1 MKISRVNSQKLEQKI
16 RAHRTSRNSSKDLV
30 SDVEKEELISKEM
43 RERIHGQSSI
53 SFMEVC
59 QGAEKLN
66 HMVGSWSKG
75 MRSER
80 KTEKIAED
88 LLEETSSLR
97 DSLIMLAK
105 LQEASNESM
114 QLKMTY
120 PKSFSCHLEDE
131 CFPVEVQRSKLS
143 THGSSRTGADEVKKM
158 IGNSPV
164 KRDSVRN
171 VTVGER
177 KSCFRDINSNS
188 GSEISLT
195 CSSQSSLID
204 DNVNCC
210 HGTTSQQKN
219 LKRNNLIAK
228 LMGLEEIPSRSMQI
242 TPKKEFEFKKVSGYK
257 TSLFGINATLNMPK
271 SKSVINKED
280 HQKGT
285 LREILEK
292 MPVNKLRESDS
303 DIEFNIHCSN
313 SYNDGSKQRLKD
325 GRPIVLI
332 KHKPLPPDEFEEHRA
347 HVSSKNDAFDQKTK
361 LRSTKKKELQ
371 SAGDFDFHG
380 GIMSSDKL
388 HRKQKG
394 QGSPVKQIAE
404 EGRKLKP
411 KKEAKKLKECTVDTK
426 KKTAEKLKIF
436 SPMPDMPHE
445 KEPIDRKVLS
455 SKKLTKPVEKEFSK
469 EKVVSRP
476 QHQEKVTSTNPRKNR
491 THKQR
496 SSIQDPVPERAVRAI
511 SNNRD
516 CQKKD
521 EPVLS
526 HSEVN
531 SFSEAVFILQAHMVC
546 LTNEIVDF
554 QINRNTTTLMALITM
569 ENEMDE
575 CDTKI
580 IECCNEN
587 PNSLLPLSP
596 KLDINTSTVEE
607 IDRNGHTEAHTK
619 SCNQGTNLKAL
630 LLKSS
635 SFLCHAGELYDLH
648 LNGRTMLQAASRCND
663 PESLNTK
670 LFVDCAIELMD
681 RKGHHNLLVGNSLLL
696 GDKSNTKIE
705 ISIEKLVE
713 EVNDDIDTL
722 TSYQTICGDNLI
734 VDTLYAVLSRDLWC
748 KEVMNGMWDI
758 GWKNGFSRS
767 ESEEV
772 VNDIEMMILSGLIEE
787 SFT

>member
-1 MKISRVNSQKLEQKI
+1 MPLDSVKSVVYRSFITCDDPKGVVDCSLMKISKMNSRKLEQKI
-16 RAHRTSRNSSKDLV
+16 RAHRTSRNSSKGLV
-30 SDVEKEELISKEM
+30 SDLEKEELISKKM

-53 SFMEVC
+53 PFMEVC

-75 MRSER
+75 MRSES

-105 LQEASNESM
+105 LQEASNKSIR
-114 QLKMTY
+114 LKRTY
-120 PKSFSCHLEDE
+120 PRSFSSHLEDE

-171 VTVGER
+171 VTVGEH
-177 KSCFRDINSNS
+177 KSCFCDINSNLD
-188 GSEISLT
+188 SEISLT
-195 CSSQSSLID
+195 SSSQSSMID
-204 DNVNCC
+204 DNVNCS
-210 HGTTSQQKN
+210 HGTTSQQN

-242 TPKKEFEFKKVSGYK
+242 TQKKEFELKKVCGYK
-257 TSLFGINATLNMPK
+257 ASLFGVDATLNMPK

-280 HQKGT
+280 HRKGT

-292 MPVNKLRESDS
+292 MPVNRLRESDS
-303 DIEFNIHCSN
+303 DIEFKIHCSN
-313 SYNDGSKQRLKD
+313 SYNNGSKQRLKD
-325 GRPIVLI
+325 GLPIVLI
-332 KHKPLPPDEFEEHRA
+332 KHKPLPSEKFEEHR
-347 HVSSKNDAFDQKTK
+347 HVSSKDDAFDQKTR
-361 LRSTKKKELQ
+361 LRSTKKKELW
-371 SAGDFDFHG
+371 SVEDFDFHG
-380 GIMSSDKL
+380 GIVSSDKL
-388 HRKQKG
+388 HSKQKG
-394 QGSPVKQIAE
+394 EGTPVKQIAE
-404 EGRKLKP
+404 
-411 KKEAKKLKECTVDTK
+411 
-426 KKTAEKLKIF
+426 KLKI
-436 SPMPDMPHE
+436 SNPMPDMRHE
-445 KEPIDRKVLS
+445 KEPIDRKVLT
-455 SKKLTKPVEKEFSK
+455 SKKLTKPVEKEFPK

-476 QHQEKVTSTNPRKNR
+476 KHQEKVTSTNPRKNR

-496 SSIQDPVPERAVRAI
+496 SSIQDSVPGQAVRAI

-516 CQKKD
+516 CQKK
-521 EPVLS
+521 EELVLP

-531 SFSEAVFILQAHMVC
+531 SFTHMVEVKKDDEITD
-546 LTNEIVDF
+546 TNESVDL

-569 ENEMDE
+569 ENEMDK

-580 IECCNEN
+580 IEGCHEN
-587 PNSLLPLSP
+587 PNSLSPLSP

-607 IDRNGHTEAHTK
+607 IDHNGHTEADTK

-635 SFLCHAGELYDLH
+635 SFLCHAEELFDLH
-648 LNGRTMLQAASRCND
+648 LNGRTMPQAASRCND

-670 LFVDCAIELMD
+670 LFVDCAIELVD
-681 RKGHHNLLVGNSLLL
+681 RKGHYNLPVGNSLVL

-713 EVNDDIDTL
+713 EVNDDIETL
-722 TSYQTICGDNLI
+722 TSYQTICGNNLI

-748 KEVMNGMWDI
+748 KEVMNGMWAI
-758 GWKNGFSRS
+758 GWKNEFSSS